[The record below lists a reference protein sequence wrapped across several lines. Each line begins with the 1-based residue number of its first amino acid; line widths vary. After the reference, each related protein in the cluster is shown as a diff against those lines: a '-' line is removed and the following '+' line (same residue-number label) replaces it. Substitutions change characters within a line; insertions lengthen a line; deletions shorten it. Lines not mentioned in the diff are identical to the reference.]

1 MNTAARL
8 MQMAA
13 AGEVLV
19 CGPLYERI
27 RHLVPAAR
35 VATRGDVTL
44 RGKSESIPV
53 FAVRAGAHEH
63 A

>member
-1 MNTAARL
+1 

-27 RHLVPAAR
+27 RHLVPSGR

-53 FAVRAGAHEH
+53 FAVSAGAREQ